1 MKNTTMLINTNKQF
15 KNDQKQLKEIF
26 AELESGKIKIP
37 LFQRNYVW
45 KENHIKELL
54 NSIVSSEPIGNIILW
69 ETNDKFDIKN
79 SILENISKNKDHSDY
94 LFVIDGQQ
102 RLTTLISCFY
112 FNELDKLELKEH
124 IKKFSKI
131 VFNFETNEFETI
143 SKEKIVDRN
152 KYKINEIF
160 CKAED
165 IDNIIN
171 EKEAGYGEELH
182 KFRSIERVQN
192 KFLDLSIGVLCLKN
206 GFELDDAINVF
217 EKINTKGKKLSVFD
231 IVNAKWNTFGIYLE
245 NIFKDLPEYKKG
257 FDIQI
262 IDNETLLDSI
272 FLVVSDTPIL
282 KSKDKI
288 HFEVSDEKIINETI
302 EKWKKSLWLAEDFL
316 FNKIG
321 FSTKTIPSK
330 NIVKWCIYLF
340 FKNENKPLVNN
351 EISQIKKY
359 IGLLCINH
367 SYEKNTNAVL
377 EKNILFINSL
387 LSGKQNI
394 IDEHLNNFKTKEI
407 KENYFFEELDESSK
421 NDMVAKLIT
430 SFLWKKNDFL
440 EGTTINNEYDL
451 HHIFPREGYKKE
463 DGYNQA
469 EISKIISSYSNLTP
483 INKNTNQKIKNK
495 KFSSY
500 FNEYKENKN
509 SSIEE
514 HLSDHGINAA
524 LWKQDDSID
533 NMLKAVKDRSK
544 ELAKKIN
551 EEFNLKQ

>member
-1 MKNTTMLINTNKQF
+1 MKNTTILINTNKQF

-160 CKAED
+160 CKEED

-171 EKEAGYGEELH
+171 KKEVGYGKELY
-182 KFRSIERVQN
+182 KFRSIERVRN
-192 KFLDLSIGVLCLKN
+192 KFLDLSIGVLCLKK

-217 EKINTKGKKLSVFD
+217 EKINTKGKKLTIFD
-231 IVNAKWNTFGIYLE
+231 IINAKWSAFEIHLE
-245 NIFKDLPEYKKG
+245 EIFKNLLKNKNWS
-257 FDIQI
+257 DIQV

-272 FLVVSDTPIL
+272 FLILEGKPIL

-288 HFEVSDEKIINETI
+288 QFEIIDKNKVDETI
-302 EKWKKSLWLAEDFL
+302 KKWSKSLELAKEFL
-316 FNKIG
+316 FIKMG
-321 FSTKTIPSK
+321 FSSKTIPSK
-330 NIVKWCIYLF
+330 NIFKWCIYLF
-340 FKNENKPLVNN
+340 FKNNN
-351 EISQIKKY
+351 EILVFNKINLIKKY
-359 IGLLCINH
+359 IGLLSINH
-367 SYEKNTNAVL
+367 SYEKNTNNVL
-377 EKNILFINSL
+377 EKNILFIDSL
-387 LSGKQNI
+387 ILN
-394 IDEHLNNFKTKEI
+394 DEAAVEEHLNNFSI
-407 KENYFFEELDESSK
+407 KSLSDDYFFEELNETSK
-421 NDMVAKLIT
+421 TDMVAKLLT

-440 EGTTINNEYDL
+440 EGTIINDDYHL
-451 HHIFPREGYKKE
+451 HHIYPKKGYKKE
-463 DGYNQA
+463 EGYLPK
-469 EISKIISSYSNLTP
+469 EISKIISSYANLTP
-483 INKNTNQKIKNK
+483 INKKTNLNIYQK

-500 FNEYKENKN
+500 FKEYKENKN

-514 HLSDHGINAA
+514 HLSHHGINAA